1 MFAVIALVCKKW
13 SLFINEK
20 FVERVRYAW
29 LDREY
34 DAQSWS
40 KELKEKFR
48 KQLIIEDC
56 FHYNRH
62 YKEEIGYYR
71 TATGSSVIQPDLSAD
86 SLYYYFCALHFDN
99 IVAGNEN
106 VLVFFIFNSINNEST
121 H

>member
-1 MFAVIALVCKKW
+1 MH
-13 SLFINEK
+13 
-20 FVERVRYAW
+20 YAW

-40 KELKEKFR
+40 EELKEKFR
-48 KQLIIEDC
+48 KLLIIKDC
-56 FHYNRH
+56 FHCNRH

-71 TATGSSVIQPDLSAD
+71 TPTGSSVIQPDLSAD
-86 SLYYYFCALHFDN
+86 SLYCYFCALQFDN